1 MPTTTPPPDPLA
13 PLTAQARRH
22 GHLGVLPSEVVP
34 PLLLDLQLRTGD
46 ALALGYAHLLAAE
59 FDAGGRLV
67 LHAARHKVTLEGR
80 NLRPLY
86 DALVLLRLAAVR
98 EVGERDD
105 GLPEAATVVN
115 AVRVERLA

>member
-1 MPTTTPPPDPLA
+1 MPTPNPPPDPLA

-22 GHLGVLPSEVVP
+22 GHLRVLPPGDVP
-34 PLLLDLQLRTGD
+34 PLLLDLRLRTGD

-67 LHAARHKVTLEGR
+67 LHAARHRVTLEGR

-86 DALVLLRLAAVR
+86 DALVLLRLAAVK
-98 EVGERDD
+98 EVGGRDD
-105 GLPEAATVVN
+105 DLSETATVVN
-115 AVRVERLA
+115 AVRVERVA

>member
-1 MPTTTPPPDPLA
+1 MPTPNPPDDPLA
-13 PLTAQARRH
+13 PLPAQARRH
-22 GHLGVLPSEVVP
+22 GHLRVLPPDAVP
-34 PLLLDLQLRTGD
+34 PMFLDLRLRTGD

-67 LHAARHKVTLEGR
+67 LHAARHTVTLEGR

-105 GLPEAATVVN
+105 DLSETATVVN
-115 AVRVERLA
+115 AVRVERVA